1 MRLISL
7 VLVLALL
14 VAGAPCAGAELSAAS
29 RSEIDALLDRLGASG
44 CQFNRN
50 GTWYGSAKAKSHLA
64 RKLDYLL
71 DKKLVESPEQF
82 IVLAGTKSSQSGE
95 YYHVKCGNEAAVPS
109 AIWLTEALRELRA
122 KNPQHGAGK

>member
-7 VLVLALL
+7 VLVLTLL

-95 YYHVKCGNEAAVPS
+95 DYHVKCGNEAAVPS
-109 AIWLTEALRELRA
+109 ATWLTEALRELRA
-122 KNPQHGAGK
+122 KNPPHGAEK

>member
-1 MRLISL
+1 MRSKLVVFALSMLITCTSCI
-7 VLVLALL
+7 A
-14 VAGAPCAGAELSAAS
+14 AELSAGSKA
-29 RSEIDALLDRLGASG
+29 EIDALLDRLGASG

-95 YYHVKCGNEAAVPS
+95 DYLVKCGNEAAVPS
-109 AIWLTEALRELRA
+109 ATWLTEALRELRA
-122 KNPQHGAGK
+122 KNPQHGAEK